1 MARQRLEAYIRVPSA
16 FHRIRQCQ
24 HSAQIRLSIANS
36 IGKWVAMLVNGSPC
50 TLFVEIDWVG
60 AHRQRCSLLH

>member
-36 IGKWVAMLVNGSPC
+36 IGKWVAV
-50 TLFVEIDWVG
+50 
-60 AHRQRCSLLH
+60 LLHGVWCYLFAGIRWGGDARRS